1 MRKKKPENFWQVNFL
16 FVVIVCAIAIL
27 FYRMIVLQIIDHDKY
42 FAAAKGQ
49 HSMYQ
54 EILPKRGKIFV
65 GTKNSDDY
73 FAVATNRKNYLFYI
87 VPKEITDRDFFI
99 EQVAMVVKEEAQ
111 SREAEINKVLY
122 KFKLNSE
129 SLENSGIFEQTVV
142 LKMSE
147 DEPAFAEASTDTE
160 ALADKSAWQN
170 DLELVEARE
179 LLEKRTQDMDDP
191 YEIVLK
197 DVDSDFVEK
206 INALEL
212 SGTHFT
218 EFDKRY
224 YPEHEFAADVLGFVG
239 FKSDQRIGR
248 YGIEEF
254 FNNELEGH
262 AGFIDGEK
270 DTRGRW
276 VPTGDTEEI
285 PAEDGCDVYLTID
298 RNVQIRAEDA
308 LWDAVEEYGIDS
320 GSIVVMNPRT
330 GEILAMANW
339 PTFDPNYYNSFS
351 DIRAF
356 QNESI
361 QSVYEPG
368 SVFKAI
374 TMSAAINE
382 GAVTPQTQ
390 YEDKGFVA
398 IRNRVIHNV
407 NNKSYGTQTMIEALE
422 KSLNTGAMF
431 AQQSIGEETF
441 LDYVKKYHFGEIL
454 NIELQ
459 GEVAGK
465 IGTLEQLPY
474 NSVNYATAS
483 FGQGISVTSL
493 EMISAISAIANRG
506 EFMQPHIVSKIVK
519 NGKGFSKQESSL
531 GQVISTETAIKVSAM
546 MVSVVRNGC
555 GQAAAI
561 DGYNI
566 AGKTGTAEIAEGGA
580 YADKSLHTFVGFA
593 PLEDPVFS
601 VIVELNNPKGY
612 RFSSSTAAP
621 TFKKIV
627 EFMLEYYGIAP
638 N

>member
-1 MRKKKPENFWQVNFL
+1 MRKKKLENFWQVSFL
-16 FVVIVCAIAIL
+16 FVVIVFAIAIL
-27 FYRMIVLQIIDHDKY
+27 FYRLIVLQIVDHEKY

-65 GTKNSDDY
+65 GNKNSDDY

-87 VPKEITDRDFFI
+87 VPREIEDKDNFI
-99 EQVAMVVKEEAQ
+99 EQVAIVVKEEAQ
-111 SREAEINKVLY
+111 NRESEIDGVLK

-129 SLENSGIFEQTVV
+129 DEKDVTVENVLEEFEIA
-142 LKMSE
+142 E
-147 DEPAFAEASTDTE
+147 DDEYEDY
-160 ALADKSAWQN
+160 
-170 DLELVEARE
+170 DLEEAKE
-179 LLEKRTQDMDDP
+179 LLEGRMQDMNDP

-206 INALEL
+206 INELGL

-254 FNNELEGH
+254 FNSELEGH

-276 VPTGDTEEI
+276 VPTGDTEET
-285 PAEDGCDVYLTID
+285 PAEDGCDIYLTID
-298 RNVQIRAEDA
+298 RNIQFRAEEA
-308 LWDAVEEYGIDS
+308 LWEAVEEYGIDS
-320 GSIVVMNPRT
+320 GSIIVMDPRT

-382 GAVTPQTQ
+382 GAVTPQTK

-398 IRNRVIHNV
+398 IRDRVIHNV
-407 NNKSYGTQTMIEALE
+407 NNKSYGTQTMIEVLE

-431 AQQSIGEETF
+431 AQQSIGEEVF
-441 LDYVKKYHFGEIL
+441 LDYVKRYHFGEIL
-454 NIELQ
+454 NIELK

-465 IGTLEQLPY
+465 IGTLESLPY
-474 NSVNYATAS
+474 NPVNYATAS

-506 EFMQPHIVSKIVK
+506 DFMQPHIVSKILK
-519 NGKGFSKQESSL
+519 NGTGFYKEENSL
-531 GQVISTETAIKVSAM
+531 GRVISVETAIKISAM
-546 MVSVVRNGC
+546 MVSVVKNGC

-566 AGKTGTAEIAEGGA
+566 AGKTGTAEIAEGGV
-580 YADKSLHTFVGFA
+580 YADKSIHTFVGFA

>member
-1 MRKKKPENFWQVNFL
+1 MKKQKTENFWQVNFL
-16 FVVIVCAIAIL
+16 FIVIAFAIAIL
-27 FYRMIVLQIIDHDKY
+27 LYRLIALQIIDHDKY
-42 FAAAKGQ
+42 FVAAKDQ

-87 VPKEITDRDFFI
+87 VPKEIKDKENFI
-99 EQVAMVVKEEAQ
+99 EQVAQVVKEEARD
-111 SREAEINKVLY
+111 REMEINNVLE
-122 KFKLNSE
+122 KFKLKVDVSVSE
-129 SLENSGIFEQTVV
+129 NIAEQSEIENNN
-142 LKMSE
+142 
-147 DEPAFAEASTDTE
+147 TE
-160 ALADKSAWQN
+160 
-170 DLELVEARE
+170 DLELIEAKE
-179 LLEKRTQDMDDP
+179 LLEKRLQNMDDP

-212 SGTHFT
+212 SGTHFA

-239 FKSDQRIGR
+239 FKGDQRIGR
-248 YGIEEF
+248 YGLEEF
-254 FNNELEGH
+254 FNSELEGH

-270 DTRGRW
+270 DTKGRW
-276 VPTGDTEEI
+276 VPTGDKEET
-285 PAEDGCDVYLTID
+285 PAEDGCDIYLTID
-298 RNVQIRAEDA
+298 RNVQFRAEEA
-308 LWDAVEEYGIDS
+308 LREAVEEYGIDS
-320 GSIVVMNPRT
+320 GSIIVMNPRT

-374 TMSAAINE
+374 TMSIAINE
-382 GAVTPQTQ
+382 GAVTPQTK

-398 IRNRVIHNV
+398 IRDRVIHNV
-407 NNKSYGTQTMIEALE
+407 NNKSYGTQTMIEVLE

-431 AQQSIGEETF
+431 AQQSVGEKAF
-441 LDYVKKYHFGEIL
+441 LDYVKRYHFGEIL

-465 IGTLEQLPY
+465 IGALEELPY
-474 NSVNYATAS
+474 NTVNYATAS

-506 EFMQPHIVSKIVK
+506 NFMQPHIVSKIVK
-519 NGKGFSKQESSL
+519 NGTGFSKEENSL
-531 GQVISTETAIKVSAM
+531 GQVISAETAIKVSAM

-566 AGKTGTAEIAEGGA
+566 AGKTGTAEIAEEGS

-593 PLEDPVFS
+593 PLEDPAFS
-601 VIVELNNPKGY
+601 VIVELNNPKGF

-638 N
+638 G

>member
-1 MRKKKPENFWQVNFL
+1 MRKQKTENFWQVNFL
-16 FVVIVCAIAIL
+16 FIVIILAIAVLLCRLIA
-27 FYRMIVLQIIDHDKY
+27 LQIIDHDKY
-42 FAAAKGQ
+42 FVAAKDQ

-87 VPKEITDRDFFI
+87 VPKEIKNRENFI
-99 EQVAMVVKEEAQ
+99 EQVAKVVKEEARD
-111 SREAEINKVLY
+111 RETEINSVLE
-122 KFKLNSE
+122 KFKLKIGESVSKNVTEQSE
-129 SLENSGIFEQTVV
+129 
-142 LKMSE
+142 ME
-147 DEPAFAEASTDTE
+147 DSSAE
-160 ALADKSAWQN
+160 
-170 DLELVEARE
+170 DLELIEAKE
-179 LLEKRTQDMDDP
+179 LLERRLRNMDDP

-206 INALEL
+206 INKLEL

-239 FKSDQRIGR
+239 FKGDQRIGR
-248 YGIEEF
+248 YGLEEF
-254 FNNELEGH
+254 FNSELEGH

-270 DTRGRW
+270 DTKGRW
-276 VPTGDTEEI
+276 VPTGNKEEI
-285 PAEDGCDVYLTID
+285 LAEDGCDIYLTID
-298 RNVQIRAEDA
+298 RNIQFRAEGS
-308 LWDAVEEYGIDS
+308 LREAVEEYGIDS
-320 GSIVVMNPRT
+320 GSIIVMDPRT
-330 GEILAMANW
+330 GAILAMANW

-351 DIRAF
+351 DIKAF

-374 TMSAAINE
+374 TMSIAINE
-382 GAVTPQTQ
+382 GVVTPQTK
-390 YEDKGFVA
+390 YEDKGLVA
-398 IRNRVIHNV
+398 IRDRVIHNV
-407 NNKSYGTQTMIEALE
+407 NNKSYGTQTMIEVLE

-431 AQQSIGEETF
+431 AQQSVGEKIF
-441 LDYVKKYHFGEIL
+441 LEYVKKYHFGEIL

-459 GEVAGK
+459 GEIAGK
-465 IGTLEQLPY
+465 IGALEELPY
-474 NSVNYATAS
+474 NAVNYATAS

-506 EFMQPHIVSKIVK
+506 KFMQPRVVSKIVK
-519 NGKGFSKQESSL
+519 NGTGFLKEESSL
-531 GQVISTETAIKVSAM
+531 GQVISAETAIKVSAM

-566 AGKTGTAEIAEGGA
+566 AGKTGTAEIAEDGN

-593 PLEDPVFS
+593 PLEDPAFS

-627 EFMLEYYGIAP
+627 KFMLEYYGIP
-638 N
+638 PE

>member
-1 MRKKKPENFWQVNFL
+1 
-16 FVVIVCAIAIL
+16 
-27 FYRMIVLQIIDHDKY
+27 
-42 FAAAKGQ
+42 
-49 HSMYQ
+49 
-54 EILPKRGKIFV
+54 
-65 GTKNSDDY
+65 
-73 FAVATNRKNYLFYI
+73 
-87 VPKEITDRDFFI
+87 VPKEIKNRENFI
-99 EQVAMVVKEEAQ
+99 EQVAKVVKEEARD
-111 SREAEINKVLY
+111 RETEINSVLE
-122 KFKLNSE
+122 KFKLKIGESVSKNVTEQSE
-129 SLENSGIFEQTVV
+129 
-142 LKMSE
+142 ME
-147 DEPAFAEASTDTE
+147 DSSAE
-160 ALADKSAWQN
+160 
-170 DLELVEARE
+170 DLELIEAKE
-179 LLEKRTQDMDDP
+179 LLERRLRNMDDP

-206 INALEL
+206 INKLEL

-239 FKSDQRIGR
+239 FKGDQRIGR
-248 YGIEEF
+248 YGLEEF
-254 FNNELEGH
+254 FNSELEGH

-270 DTRGRW
+270 DTKGRW
-276 VPTGDTEEI
+276 VPTGNKEEI
-285 PAEDGCDVYLTID
+285 LAEDGCDIYLTID
-298 RNVQIRAEDA
+298 RNIQFRAEGS
-308 LWDAVEEYGIDS
+308 LREAVEEYGIDS
-320 GSIVVMNPRT
+320 GSIIVMDPRT
-330 GEILAMANW
+330 GAILAMANW

-351 DIRAF
+351 DIKAF

-374 TMSAAINE
+374 TMSIAINE
-382 GAVTPQTQ
+382 GVVTPQTK
-390 YEDKGFVA
+390 YEDKGLVA
-398 IRNRVIHNV
+398 IRDRVIHNV
-407 NNKSYGTQTMIEALE
+407 NNKSYGTQTMIEVLE

-431 AQQSIGEETF
+431 AQQSVGEKIF
-441 LDYVKKYHFGEIL
+441 LEYVKKYHFGEIL

-459 GEVAGK
+459 GEIAGK
-465 IGTLEQLPY
+465 IGALEELPY
-474 NSVNYATAS
+474 NAVNYATAS

-506 EFMQPHIVSKIVK
+506 KFMQPRVVSKIVK
-519 NGKGFSKQESSL
+519 NGTGFLKEESSL
-531 GQVISTETAIKVSAM
+531 GQVISAETAIKVSAM

-566 AGKTGTAEIAEGGA
+566 AGKTGTAEIAEDGN

-593 PLEDPVFS
+593 PLEDPAFS

-627 EFMLEYYGIAP
+627 KFMLEYYGIP
-638 N
+638 PE

>member
-1 MRKKKPENFWQVNFL
+1 MRKKKIENFWQVSFL
-16 FVVIVCAIAIL
+16 FVVIVFAIAIL
-27 FYRMIVLQIIDHDKY
+27 LYRLVVLQIIDHDKY
-42 FAAAKGQ
+42 ADAAKDQ

-65 GTKNSDDY
+65 STKNSDDY
-73 FAVATNRKNYLFYI
+73 FAVATNRKNYLFFI
-87 VPKEITDRDFFI
+87 VPREVEDKDNFI
-99 EQVAMVVKEEAQ
+99 EQVAVVIKEEKQ
-111 SREAEINKVLY
+111 HRETEIGIMLE
-122 KFKLNSE
+122 KFKLDVEEPDSDE
-129 SLENSGIFEQTVV
+129 ELTVQTVA
-142 LKMSE
+142 E
-147 DEPAFAEASTDTE
+147 DEPAFAEATAWRGDPELEE
-160 ALADKSAWQN
+160 AK
-170 DLELVEARE
+170 E
-179 LLEKRTQDMDDP
+179 LLEHRLRNMDDP

-197 DVDSDFVEK
+197 NVDGEFVEK

-212 SGTHFT
+212 SGTHFS

-239 FKSDQRIGR
+239 FKGNQRIGR
-248 YGIEEF
+248 YGLEEF
-254 FNNELEGH
+254 FNSELEGH

-270 DTRGRW
+270 DTKGRW
-276 VPTGDTEEI
+276 VPTGDKEEI
-285 PAEDGCDVYLTID
+285 LAEDGCDIYLTID
-298 RNVQIRAEDA
+298 RNVQFRAEEA
-308 LWDAVEEYGIDS
+308 LREAVEQYDIDS
-320 GSIVVMNPRT
+320 GSIIVMNPRT

-351 DIRAF
+351 DIAAF

-382 GAVTPQTQ
+382 GAVTPQTK
-390 YEDKGFVA
+390 YDDKGFVA
-398 IRNRVIHNV
+398 IRDRVIHNV
-407 NNKSYGTQTMIEALE
+407 NKKSYGTQTMIEALE

-431 AQQSIGEETF
+431 AQRSIGEETF
-441 LDYVKKYHFGEIL
+441 LEYVKRYHFGEIL
-454 NIELQ
+454 NVELQ

-465 IGTLEQLPY
+465 IGTLEELPY
-474 NSVNYATAS
+474 NPVNYATAS

-519 NGKGFSKQESSL
+519 NGTGFSKEANSL
-531 GQVISTETAIKVSAM
+531 GRVISVETAIKVSAM

-555 GQAAAI
+555 GKAAAI

-566 AGKTGTAEIAEGGA
+566 AGKTGTAEIAEGGV
-580 YADKSLHTFVGFA
+580 YADKSLHSFVGFA
-593 PLEDPVFS
+593 PLEDPEFS

-627 EFMLEYYGIAP
+627 EFMLEYYGIP
-638 N
+638 PEV